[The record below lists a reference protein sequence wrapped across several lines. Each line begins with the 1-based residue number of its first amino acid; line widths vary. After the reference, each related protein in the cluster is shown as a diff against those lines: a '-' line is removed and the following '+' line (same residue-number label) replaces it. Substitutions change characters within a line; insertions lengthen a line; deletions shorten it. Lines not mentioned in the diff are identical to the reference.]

1 MSVRI
6 VILKQESFY
15 EEPIGTKPKLVEDI
29 IEFKFQNHILK
40 SGKLSSVVQNFLVKY
55 FKKVSF
61 GKIDEN
67 EIYTI
72 AVEHVDDY

>member
-6 VILKQESFY
+6 VVFKQESWF
-15 EEPIGTKPKLVEDI
+15 EEPAGDKPKLVEDI
-29 IEFKFQNHILK
+29 IEFEPQDFILK

-55 FKKVSF
+55 FKKVSS

-67 EIYTI
+67 EIYTMAI
-72 AVEHVDDY
+72 EHVDDY